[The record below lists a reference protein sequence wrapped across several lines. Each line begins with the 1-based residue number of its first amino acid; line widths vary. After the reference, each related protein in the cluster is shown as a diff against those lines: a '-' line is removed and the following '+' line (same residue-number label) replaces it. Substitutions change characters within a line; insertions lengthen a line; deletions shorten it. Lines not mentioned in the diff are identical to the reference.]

1 MKKKKVKEIGITAL
15 YERLSRDDDGDGDSN
30 SIVHQKQMLE
40 TYAKE
45 HGFINLHHYTDD
57 GWSGASFDRP
67 AWNELVSGV
76 KDGKITTVIVKDLS
90 RVGRDHLQVGFFT
103 DILFREKE
111 VRFIAV
117 GNSIDSNDQQSNE
130 FAPFLNIMN
139 EWYVRDTSKKIKAVL
154 KSRGMSGKA
163 HTSNSPCYGYVKDPE
178 NPDHWVVDEEAA
190 AIVRRIFQ
198 MSINDERYLHLREN
212 GAGVG
217 FATYNKITGEPLE
230 SGQISEKN
238 LPPDGRN
245 AIPAARNWYLFELSD
260 DDRKAI
266 QQESV
271 KILENIPQAGIGRRR
286 IWEPET
292 LPKDIRLINS
302 HYDDLYRI
310 PDGGV
315 VQVDYPDGRSFTARL
330 EHLDDYHFDMGGLGN
345 VLHICQF
352 AEVMERNHA
361 DFYPEIQTQD
371 EQAAWELGGKG
382 YLAIQSCE
390 DGWDYTIY
398 HSDYSVMDG
407 GQLGAPELT
416 IQEAREQ
423 ILEAHHMEKGRR
435 LLQDYDA
442 VMDKVAEAEEL
453 SADHRPSTLEKLAEL
468 ASDTSAPKSSAR
480 SAPEL

>member
-1 MKKKKVKEIGITAL
+1 MEQKKE
-15 YERLSRDDDGDGDSN
+15 
-30 SIVHQKQMLE
+30 
-40 TYAKE
+40 
-45 HGFINLHHYTDD
+45 
-57 GWSGASFDRP
+57 
-67 AWNELVSGV
+67 
-76 KDGKITTVIVKDLS
+76 
-90 RVGRDHLQVGFFT
+90 
-103 DILFREKE
+103 
-111 VRFIAV
+111 AV
-117 GNSIDSNDQQSNE
+117 Y
-130 FAPFLNIMN
+130 L
-139 EWYVRDTSKKIKAVL
+139 
-154 KSRGMSGKA
+154 
-163 HTSNSPCYGYVKDPE
+163 
-178 NPDHWVVDEEAA
+178 
-190 AIVRRIFQ
+190 
-198 MSINDERYLHLREN
+198 INDERYLHLREN

-217 FATYNKITGEPLE
+217 FATYNKVTGEPLE

-245 AIPAARNWYLFELSD
+245 AISAARNWYLFELSD
-260 DDRKAI
+260 DDRKVI

-292 LPKDIRLINS
+292 LLKDIRLINS

-345 VLHICQF
+345 VFHICQF

-390 DGWDYTIY
+390 DGWDYTLY

-416 IQEAREQ
+416 MKAI
-423 ILEAHHMEKGRR
+423 
-435 LLQDYDA
+435 YDFLSQ
-442 VMDKVAEAEEL
+442 KVDVHGACL
-453 SADHRPSTLEKLAEL
+453 
-468 ASDTSAPKSSAR
+468 
-480 SAPEL
+480 APELIEQFVEVVTPIADYSYRWKLNTGCKKSKEERTDLMAVSEKPILTFTIDFETAKRYREANKMPHQFRRAAWTDLTVEVYL